1 MAYMFVYICICVY
14 AYMCVC
20 VYIYIHHTYSGML
33 LSQSNFKKE
42 ILPFT
47 TIWMDLEG
55 ITLTEI
61 SLTEEDKYCMISL
74 VCRI

>member
-1 MAYMFVYICICVY
+1 MAYMCVYIYICVY
-14 AYMCVC
+14 AYIN
-20 VYIYIHHTYSGML
+20 IYIHTYSGML

-55 ITLTEI
+55 IMLTEI

>member
-1 MAYMFVYICICVY
+1 MDKDMAYMCVYIYICVY
-14 AYMCVC
+14 AY
-20 VYIYIHHTYSGML
+20 IYIHTYSGML

-47 TIWMDLEG
+47 TMWMDLEG
-55 ITLTEI
+55 IMLTEI

>member
-1 MAYMFVYICICVY
+1 
-14 AYMCVC
+14 
-20 VYIYIHHTYSGML
+20 ML
-33 LSQSNFKKE
+33 LSQSSFKKE

-47 TIWMDLEG
+47 TMWMDLEG
-55 ITLTEI
+55 IMLTEI

>member
-1 MAYMFVYICICVY
+1 
-14 AYMCVC
+14 
-20 VYIYIHHTYSGML
+20 ML

-47 TIWMDLEG
+47 TMWMDLEG
-55 ITLTEI
+55 IMLTEI

-74 VCRI
+74 VCVI